1 MEDLL
6 DIYQGVA
13 LMRGS
18 RMKGT
23 RCLEVV
29 RRTSE
34 ADLRHAAVE
43 LCQAGILT
51 CTRGDPGE
59 PGATY
64 ALAWLPLDD
73 PDQYPSEIR
82 ERNAANLA
90 RLLNSED
97 EVKK

>member
-1 MEDLL
+1 
-6 DIYQGVA
+6 
-13 LMRGS
+13 
-18 RMKGT
+18 MKGN
-23 RCLEVV
+23 RALEVA
-29 RRTSE
+29 RRLSE

-64 ALAWLPLDD
+64 ALAWLPLDN
-73 PDQYPSEIR
+73 PDQYPVEVC

-90 RLLNSED
+90 RLLNSEG